1 MPVLSA
7 LMDLVLALGIYA
19 RYNLDN
25 VFLLN
30 QEVRQGRTYG
40 FLARLVIYIR
50 IMLFQKLKLDFQK
63 AGAQISS
70 IY

>member
-1 MPVLSA
+1 MPVLSE
-7 LMDLVLALGIYA
+7 LMGRVLALGIYA

-50 IMLFQKLKLDFQK
+50 IMLFQKLKMDFQK